1 MVDLSCIW
9 HAHPRAHTD
18 IHETSF
24 SAGFMYTPTLTKLK
38 ELALCKSGDAYWNCR
53 LSNFGDRIRY
63 CDKWC
68 GKLGG
73 LSWNKQ
79 RMTSC
84 RFYDVDDYLETKAL
98 GSLYATHRPYRL
110 HNKAICCSVPPN
122 PLSMLAAVTSKTV
135 KAALQK
141 DLFGSMDCSWV
152 SDNNV
157 VISGVPLPLV
167 EIAGVL
173 VQTATSAFAVTPSSS
188 LSQHARLL
196 RPSNF
201 L

>member
-141 DLFGSMDCSWV
+141 DLFGSMVGGKRPIRPKQRSSNTEENDIV
-152 SDNNV
+152 SIQIKLH
-157 VISGVPLPLV
+157 VILIP
-167 EIAGVL
+167 
-173 VQTATSAFAVTPSSS
+173 F
-188 LSQHARLL
+188 
-196 RPSNF
+196 F
-201 L
+201 F

>member
-9 HAHPRAHTD
+9 HAHPRAHTDIHETSFTAGRAQTD

-84 RFYDVDDYLETKAL
+84 RFYDVDDYLETKFAAACHPTL
-98 GSLYATHRPYRL
+98 SR
-110 HNKAICCSVPPN
+110 CW
-122 PLSMLAAVTSKTV
+122 PL
-135 KAALQK
+135 
-141 DLFGSMDCSWV
+141 
-152 SDNNV
+152 
-157 VISGVPLPLV
+157 
-167 EIAGVL
+167 
-173 VQTATSAFAVTPSSS
+173 
-188 LSQHARLL
+188 
-196 RPSNF
+196 
-201 L
+201 